1 MGRHGVSGADCFMII
16 IRAFLK
22 TGVEKEQGKRA
33 ELNHEA
39 LPKEI

>member
-1 MGRHGVSGADCFMII
+1 MGRHWVSGADCFMIS
-16 IRAFLK
+16 IRAFLQ
-22 TGVEKEQGKRA
+22 TGMEKERGKRA